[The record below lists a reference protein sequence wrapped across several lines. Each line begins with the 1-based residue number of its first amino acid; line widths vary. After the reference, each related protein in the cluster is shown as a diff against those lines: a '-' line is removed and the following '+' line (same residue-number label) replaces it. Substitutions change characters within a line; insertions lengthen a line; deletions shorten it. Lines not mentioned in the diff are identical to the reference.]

1 MLNVL
6 FCFPFSWQ
14 YYLRHPWEWLSQL
27 WHNLKNSWC
36 RATKGF
42 APIDVWNMSDWMLEV
57 LPVMFR
63 YLSKGN
69 GCPSAGEFD
78 TLEKWHDHLNAMA
91 DVLESLQE
99 ENWESRNEFNDD
111 FEKAMDRSRDIHGH
125 TVTWNTDAEAD
136 EIIDLWKMRAQ
147 ELWEERQ
154 KLVEDTFSVIA
165 KNFFTY
171 WD

>member
-1 MLNVL
+1 
-6 FCFPFSWQ
+6 
-14 YYLRHPWEWLSQL
+14 
-27 WHNLKNSWC
+27 
-36 RATKGF
+36 
-42 APIDVWNMSDWMLEV
+42 
-57 LPVMFR
+57 
-63 YLSKGN
+63 
-69 GCPSAGEFD
+69 
-78 TLEKWHDHLNAMA
+78 
-91 DVLESLQE
+91 
-99 ENWESRNEFNDD
+99 
-111 FEKAMDRSRDIHGH
+111 MDRSRDIHGH